1 MLRSAEMG
9 AGPIL
14 TVSIDEACSVGH
26 NSMAAAIRPDP
37 LFSLRACPGCGL
49 VHRLPELG
57 QDERAVCSRCQMT
70 IVRAGSPA
78 RSNQR
83 TAAAT
88 LAALVLFVPAVTLPM
103 LEVERLGHR
112 YTSSL
117 LGGTWDLLHH
127 GSWFVGSIVL
137 VFSLLLPLLKLVVL
151 LELSWLGRAPR
162 RRRARAYRWIESLGR
177 WSMLDVLLL
186 ALMVMLVKV
195 GDLVEFRLGPAAL
208 AFVLCVAM
216 TMVASMSFD
225 PRSIWE
231 DEA

>member
-1 MLRSAEMG
+1 MSRAEEMG
-9 AGPIL
+9 SDPFSFVPIDG
-14 TVSIDEACSVGH
+14 TRSVGQG
-26 NSMAAAIRPDP
+26 SMAATERPDP
-37 LFSLRACPGCGL
+37 LSSLRACPGCGL

-57 QDERAVCSRCQMT
+57 PGERAVCSRCQAT
-70 IVRAGSPA
+70 IARAGSPA

-103 LEVERLGHR
+103 LEVERLGYR

-137 VFSLLLPLLKLVVL
+137 VFSLLLPLLKLLVL
-151 LELSWLGRAPR
+151 LELSWLARTPR

-231 DEA
+231 DGA

>member
-1 MLRSAEMG
+1 M
-9 AGPIL
+9 
-14 TVSIDEACSVGH
+14 
-26 NSMAAAIRPDP
+26 
-37 LFSLRACPGCGL
+37 
-49 VHRLPELG
+49 PELG
-57 QDERAVCSRCQMT
+57 PGERAVCSRCHAT
-70 IVRAGSPA
+70 IARGHAAFA

-112 YTSSL
+112 YSSSL
-117 LGGTWDLLHH
+117 LGGTWDLLQH

-137 VFSLLLPLLKLVVL
+137 VFSLLLPLLKLLVL
-151 LELSWLGRAPR
+151 LELSWLARTPR
-162 RRRARAYRWIESLGR
+162 HRRARAYRWIESLGR

-195 GDLVEFRLGPAAL
+195 GDLVEFRLGPAAF

-231 DEA
+231 DAQ